1 MTQRDFEALAM
12 QLRTKAL
19 GITLRM
25 LHSRDDAE
33 DTASDVML
41 RLWSLHERLKDE
53 RHALNL
59 SMVIARNLCI
69 DALRKARRTP
79 PNVEGSLLSEH
90 LLVQGA
96 LPSEKMEYEEEE
108 RWLLRQMEKLPPR
121 ELQVLRMRHTELLS
135 NEEIASLL
143 GLGESSVKVMLSN
156 ARKKL
161 FNDIKRRNRQ

>member
-1 MTQRDFEALAM
+1 
-12 QLRTKAL
+12 
-19 GITLRM
+19 
-25 LHSRDDAE
+25 
-33 DTASDVML
+33 
-41 RLWSLHERLKDE
+41 
-53 RHALNL
+53 
-59 SMVIARNLCI
+59 MVIARNLCI